1 MEQKYLKIVCLVLGD
16 HLKRIADR
24 LLDVMTFPSILGCDE
39 SQRLE
44 HNLYL
49 LFLVEFCCLPRDV
62 VVLQSGTGVFQQLL
76 IIFQHYLSSFLVLNC
91 SEVQGK
97 NQGWVFSP
105 VVRMPVKMSVFRVG
119 VPGFN
124 ACLQLLIPVS
134 S

>member
-49 LFLVEFCCLPRDV
+49 LFLVEFCLPRDV

-76 IIFQHYLSSFLVLNC
+76 IIF
-91 SEVQGK
+91 
-97 NQGWVFSP
+97 
-105 VVRMPVKMSVFRVG
+105 
-119 VPGFN
+119 
-124 ACLQLLIPVS
+124 
-134 S
+134 